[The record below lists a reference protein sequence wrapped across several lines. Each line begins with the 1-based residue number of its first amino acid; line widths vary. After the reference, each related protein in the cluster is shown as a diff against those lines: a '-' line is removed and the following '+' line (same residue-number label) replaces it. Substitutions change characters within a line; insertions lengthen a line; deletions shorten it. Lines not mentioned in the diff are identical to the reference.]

1 MIKNGVTPDVI
12 EFVDSTNAEINDT
25 VLQAIISEHNIDQD
39 YINSLC
45 QVFQD
50 AINTLTEKGMGGFL
64 EDHWYD

>member
-45 QVFQD
+45 QAFQD
-50 AINTLTEKGMGGFL
+50 AINTLTENGMGGFL